1 MLSWCMIAMP
11 NPPASPRPS
20 FPRFLSVCSAPSVL
34 RKPSANPATNS
45 LATENT
51 SNVAPAGGYL
61 DAGSSVSPLSV
72 ALTKKQ
78 PGWGYPVQRKS
89 PAPQAAASDPLR
101 FLTSLL
107 PNVITSLPLGTPAL
121 SFPSVTFFTQHGP
134 RRTFRTSSRQ
144 RPPSPK
150 PFRMCT
156 YEKLGCNPFR
166 MNTSKTKDLKLFRMN
181 TYEKTLGGSDL
192 SSQIFAALPEFLL
205 ACSRPRCRYPV
216 TSSLAYF
223 PALWRQPPF
232 PRPKRSRMRASRLT
246 KAGASFNVRSFSD
259 S

>member
-1 MLSWCMIAMP
+1 
-11 NPPASPRPS
+11 
-20 FPRFLSVCSAPSVL
+20 VCSAPSVL
-34 RKPSANPATNS
+34 RKASANPAADS
-45 LATENT
+45 RITENT
-51 SNVAPAGGYL
+51 SSVAPAGGYL
-61 DAGSSVSPLSV
+61 DAASSVGPLSA
-72 ALTKKQ
+72 ALAKKH

-89 PAPQAAASDPLR
+89 SPPQAAASDPLR

-144 RPPSPK
+144 RPHSPK

-181 TYEKTLGGSDL
+181 TYEKTLGGVRSFKPNL
-192 SSQIFAALPEFLL
+192 RWPFRNSCPPLL
-205 ACSRPRCRYPV
+205 DHGVV
-216 TSSLAYF
+216 TSSLPYF
-223 PALWRQPPF
+223 SASWRQPPIS
-232 PRPKRSRMRASRLT
+232 RPKRSRMRASRLT